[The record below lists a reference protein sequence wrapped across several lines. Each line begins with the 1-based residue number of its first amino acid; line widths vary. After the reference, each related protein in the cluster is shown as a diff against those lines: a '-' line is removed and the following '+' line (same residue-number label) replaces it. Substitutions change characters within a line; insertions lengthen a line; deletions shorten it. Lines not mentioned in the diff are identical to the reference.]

1 MHTDSGKADTQ
12 HPGSPAQD
20 RVPVSRTPGTTS
32 AGRRAAAR
40 SSPARRTPAAWSCP
54 ERPEAVPVLV
64 TTRSRTRPAEDA
76 TQAGEAAQDGTDAV
90 SANAHAWAKAR
101 PARRPLAPGVFAH
114 PSEVAL
120 MWVPE
125 WADDTWTAIRNTAAA
140 VQLKRPA
147 MAVSHLTAAH
157 LYGWPLPASA
167 SASAQPLDLTPLKS
181 FSLVPGHHVHRPAEA
196 DVWWFYGVTVTSPRQ
211 TLRQISSLLI
221 ERQLVDVIDAICG
234 PWRSTAL
241 STPADIAARL
251 PEWPR
256 FPGKARLRSAL
267 SRARAGVGSPQE
279 TRLRLL
285 LVDAGLPE
293 PTVGHSVDV
302 GFAVLHP
309 DLAYPAL
316 KIAIEYEGA
325 HHRLDADQWEHDIR
339 REQAMRDRG
348 WTYLRITAKT
358 SDAEILR
365 LVTEAFASRGV
376 TVEAL
381 PLS

>member
-54 ERPEAVPVLV
+54 ERPEKIPVLL
-64 TTRSRTRPAEDA
+64 TAASAEGRSAA
-76 TQAGEAAQDGTDAV
+76 GQAGEDRAAKGRHRLSSV
-90 SANAHAWAKAR
+90 VKAR

-125 WADDTWTAIRNTAAA
+125 WADDTWTAVRNTAAA
-140 VQLKRPA
+140 VQLKKPA

-157 LYGWPLPASA
+157 LYGWPLPASASA

-196 DVWWFYGVTVTSPRQ
+196 EVWWFYGVTVTSPRQ

-256 FPGKARLRSAL
+256 FPGRARLRSAL

-358 SDAEILR
+358 SDAEIPR
-365 LVTEAFASRGV
+365 LVTEAFASRDV